1 MQSTFSAVE
10 PGGEEMV
17 FADEV
22 EDEDDDDDLDEAA
35 TLGKKLVLNL
45 PEYVV
50 MKVNVMLLKV
60 YETTL
65 STCL

>member
-22 EDEDDDDDLDEAA
+22 EDEEDEDELDEAA
-35 TLGKKLVLNL
+35 TLTKK
-45 PEYVV
+45 
-50 MKVNVMLLKV
+50 
-60 YETTL
+60 
-65 STCL
+65 

>member
-22 EDEDDDDDLDEAA
+22 EDDDDEDDLDEAA
-35 TLGKKLVLNL
+35 TLGKKSDKQ
-45 PEYVV
+45 Y
-50 MKVNVMLLKV
+50 
-60 YETTL
+60 
-65 STCL
+65 